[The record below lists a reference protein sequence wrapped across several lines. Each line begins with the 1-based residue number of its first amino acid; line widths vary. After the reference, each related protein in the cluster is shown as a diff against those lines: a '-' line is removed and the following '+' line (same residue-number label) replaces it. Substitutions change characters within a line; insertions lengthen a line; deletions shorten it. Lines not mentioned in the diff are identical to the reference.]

1 MLKLIGLITV
11 VWVLFYFNVIQI
23 LARVMA
29 MGLLWVAAL

>member
-11 VWVLFYFNVIQI
+11 VWVLFCFNVIQI
-23 LARVMA
+23 LAGVMA